1 MKCVLPFLLA
11 VACAWPAI
19 AHGDEPHDAPDPAHP
34 RPAATADAPA
44 SYPQALADWRSAE
57 AVNDWLGARFTYDRD
72 RALALSETARAA
84 GGRTAVIEPQAFF
97 AAPHGVC
104 VDMARFAVATLRE
117 VDPAAQASY
126 LTIEFAPVE
135 IAGRTLRRHWMAAF
149 RRDGRYYFFA
159 DSRRPGHL
167 AGPYASVDEFV
178 AEYAAYRGRAVV
190 SYRLADSYERSLR
203 RRASPASGR

>member
-1 MKCVLPFLLA
+1 MKRVLPFLLA
-11 VACAWPAI
+11 IATAWPVVT
-19 AHGDEPHDAPDPAHP
+19 HGEEPLDAPDPAHP
-34 RPAATADAPA
+34 RPTALAAGPV
-44 SYPQALADWRSAE
+44 SYRQALADWRSAE

-84 GGRTAVIEPQAFF
+84 GGRAAVIEPPAFF

-104 VDMARFAVATLRE
+104 VDMARFAVDTLRE

-126 LTIEFAPVE
+126 LTIEFVPVE
-135 IAGRTLRRHWMAAF
+135 IAGSTLRRHWMAAF
-149 RRDGRYYFFA
+149 RRGGSYYFFA

-167 AGPYASVDEFV
+167 AGPYASVDAFV

-190 SYRLADSYERSLR
+190 SYRLAETYERSLR
-203 RRASPASGR
+203 RRGSAGPGR